1 MNIKL
6 VTRLFHLDGDGI
18 DFIDKNIGLNSLT
31 LIKKD
36 TGVEKRP
43 FVDGKERVKINC
55 FFDNKGRAIEVYY
68 KRDDY
73 ETGKIYFEQSTK
85 KEYQNNYLITKS
97 VKDIIND
104 LHKIHHYR
112 YDESGNINLEILNH
126 EKIGNYYEINYSNS
140 YDSNGKIKNVEIESI
155 DKDNLGDYF
164 GENWDFFQSGIPDE
178 SVEYIYN
185 LNGELVEKI
194 HESWRRVYKS
204 KFYNGLIM
212 ESKYYRDG
220 KPETQD
226 KYEYDNDGRLI
237 HFKSEYPKGS
247 IDQSLNYYIKTEY
260 SESGLLIKNINSRP
274 FLLERWEDY
283 FEYDRNDRLVRIKT
297 IDNQGSLISTFD
309 YSYENISTE
318 S

>member
-155 DKDNLGDYF
+155 EKDNSGDYF
-164 GENWDFFQSGIPDE
+164 GDNSSFFISSIPDK
-178 SVEYIYN
+178 SVEYIYD
-185 LNGELVEKI
+185 LNDELVEKI
-194 HESWRRVYKS
+194 IDDNWRNIEKI
-204 KFYNGLIM
+204 KFYNGLIV
-212 ESKYYRDG
+212 ESIHYLNG
-220 KPETQD
+220 KPKTQD
-226 KYEYDNDGRLI
+226 KFEYDNNGRLI
-237 HFKSEYPKGS
+237 QFKSECPEDS
-247 IDQSLNYYIKTEY
+247 IDKSSNYYETKKY
-260 SESGLLIKNINSRP
+260 SEDGLLLQNIKSRP
-274 FLLERWEDY
+274 YSLEKWEDY
-283 FEYDRNDRLVRIKT
+283 FEYDINDKLVRIKS
-297 IDNQGSLISTFD
+297 IDNQGSLFSTYD
-309 YSYENISTE
+309 YSYE
-318 S
+318 